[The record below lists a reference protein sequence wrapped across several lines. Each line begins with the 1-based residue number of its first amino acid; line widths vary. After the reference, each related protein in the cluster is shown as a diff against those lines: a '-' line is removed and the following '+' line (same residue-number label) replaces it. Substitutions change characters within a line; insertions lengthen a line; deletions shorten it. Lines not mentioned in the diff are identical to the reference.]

1 MAPEEAQIPSA
12 HPRIRRIGLVACYV
26 LIGAQLAVFAGWQFR
41 IPILRGQVFGSF
53 VSPNAALCFL
63 VCALSILLQ
72 SSTSKPSVSRLLIRI
87 GQALGLA
94 VAIFGTLILV
104 EHLTGIDLG
113 IDRIFFAH
121 RLDDWFLPNPGRFA
135 ITSAIAFLVG
145 GVGLFFLRYRGRIPF
160 ADLTGSLALGVSYIG
175 IIGYLFS
182 FRIFYGR
189 VMSAPTA
196 LLFAVLGI
204 AMLCTSSTGWVVGAL
219 SSPRLGGLLVRRLT
233 TSIIFLV
240 PILAA
245 IETWL
250 ENRQIVNPEGGMAI
264 LVLVV
269 VAVFITL
276 VLRTA
281 AVMNSID
288 QAQEAAQQRATAL
301 SEELSALIEASPVG
315 IIRFRHDRTVSS
327 WSAAAERMLGWKAEE
342 IIGKQLPIA
351 PNSSHGWSE
360 LVAELAAGASL
371 VHIETKQV
379 RKDGT
384 VIDALVSGAPIRSA
398 SLHKASTQSASI
410 QGSTGQA
417 QEFIGVIADSTE
429 LKRAKEALIRT
440 EKLSAAG
447 RLAAS
452 IAHEINN
459 PLEAVTNLLY
469 LARSAPERTQDFL
482 AMAEEELARVTH
494 LTKQTLGFYR
504 DSGSSELIDLSALIE
519 GVLNIYQSKLK
530 GKQITVVKRLA
541 VKERITT
548 AAGEVRQVLSNL
560 LANAVDASHDHGTI
574 AIRTRF
580 AIVQGSVAGVRI
592 TVADTGSGIDPGLR
606 GKIWE
611 PFFTT
616 KKDVGTGLGLWVSR
630 QIIEKH
636 AGSIRFRSSAKGT
649 VFVLFLP
656 STRVEQLRGVSARW
670 KT

>member
-1 MAPEEAQIPSA
+1 MAPEEAQIPSV
-12 HPRIRRIGLVACYV
+12 HPQIRRIGLVACFA
-26 LIGAQLAVFAGWQFR
+26 LIVAALAVFAGWQFR

-53 VSPNAALCFL
+53 IAPNTALCFL
-63 VCALSILLQ
+63 FCAFSILFQRLA
-72 SSTSKPSVSRLLIRI
+72 SRPLIRI
-87 GQALGLA
+87 GQVLGLA
-94 VAIFGTLILV
+94 VAIFGALILV

-113 IDRIFFAH
+113 IDRIFLAH
-121 RLDDWFLPNPGRFA
+121 RLDDWFLPTPGRFA
-135 ITSAIAFLVG
+135 VTSAIAFLVG
-145 GVGLFFLRYRGRIPF
+145 GTGLFFLRYRGRIPV
-160 ADLTGSLALGVSYIG
+160 ADLTGSLVLGVSYIG
-175 IIGYLFS
+175 IIGYVFG

-189 VMSAPTA
+189 AMAVPTA
-196 LLFAVLGI
+196 LLFAVFGI
-204 AMLCTSSTGWVVGAL
+204 AMLCTSSTGWVAGAL
-219 SSPRLGGLLVRRLT
+219 SSTRLGGLLVRRLT

-315 IIRFRHDRTVSS
+315 IIRFRQDRTVSS

-351 PNSSHGWSE
+351 PNSSHDWSE
-360 LVAELAAGASL
+360 LVAKLAAGASL

-398 SLHKASTQSASI
+398 SIRGSI
-410 QGSTGQA
+410 GQA

-429 LKRAKEALIRT
+429 LKLAKEALIRT

-482 AMAEEELARVTH
+482 AMADEELARVTH

-504 DSGSSELIDLSALIE
+504 DSGSAELIDLSALIE

-530 GKQITVVKRLA
+530 GKQISVVKRLA

-580 AIVQGSVAGVRI
+580 AVVQGSVAGVRI

-656 STRVEQLRGVSARW
+656 SSRVEQSRGVSAGW

>member
-1 MAPEEAQIPSA
+1 MAPEEAQIP
-12 HPRIRRIGLVACYV
+12 RTGIRRIGLAACFALIVAS
-26 LIGAQLAVFAGWQFR
+26 LAVFAGWQFR
-41 IPILRGQVFGSF
+41 IPALRGQMYGSF
-53 VSPNAALCFL
+53 VAPNSALCFL
-63 VCALSILLQ
+63 FCAVSILLQ
-72 SSTSKPSVSRLLIRI
+72 RSASRPLIRI

-94 VAIFGTLILV
+94 VSIFGGLILAERIAGV
-104 EHLTGIDLG
+104 DLG
-113 IDRIFFAH
+113 IDRLVLAN

-135 ITSAIAFLVG
+135 ATSAIAFLVG
-145 GVGLFFLRYRGRIPF
+145 GASLFCLRHRGRIPI
-160 ADLTGSLALGVSYIG
+160 ADLTGSLVLGVCYIG
-175 IIGYLFS
+175 IIGYMFA

-189 VMSAPTA
+189 AMAVPTA

-204 AMLCTSSTGWVVGAL
+204 AILCTSANGWVVNAL
-219 SSPRLGGLLVRRLT
+219 ANPRLGGLLVRRLT
-233 TSIIFLV
+233 AAIIFLV

-250 ENRQIVNPEGGMAI
+250 ERRQIVNPEGGMAI

-288 QAQEAAQQRATAL
+288 QSREAAQLRAMAL
-301 SEELSALIEASPVG
+301 SDELNALVEASPVG
-315 IIRFRHDRTVSS
+315 IIRFRQDRTVSS

-342 IIGKQLPIA
+342 IIGKQLPTA
-351 PNSSHGWSE
+351 PDSSHDWSE
-360 LVAELAAGASL
+360 LVAKLAAGASL
-371 VHIETKQV
+371 VHIETRQV
-379 RKDGT
+379 RKDGS
-384 VIDALVSGAPIRSA
+384 IMEALVSGAPIRN
-398 SLHKASTQSASI
+398 ASI
-410 QGSTGQA
+410 QRVTGQA

-429 LKRAKEALIRT
+429 LKLAKEALIRT

-482 AMAEEELARVTH
+482 AMADEELARVTH

-504 DSGSSELIDLSALIE
+504 DSGAPGLVDLSALIE
-519 GVLNIYQSKLK
+519 GVLNIYQSKIK
-530 GKQITVVKRLA
+530 SKQIFVVKKLA
-541 VKERITT
+541 AMERITT
-548 AAGEVRQVLSNL
+548 VAGEVRQVLSNL
-560 LANAVDASHDHGTI
+560 LANAVDASSDRGVI
-574 AIRTRF
+574 AIRTRL
-580 AIVQGSVAGVRI
+580 ATQNTVAGVRI
-592 TVADTGSGIDPGLR
+592 TVADTGSGIDPALKA
-606 GKIWE
+606 KIWE

-630 QIIEKH
+630 QIMEKH
-636 AGSIRFRSSAKGT
+636 AGSIRFRSNAKGT

-656 STRVEQLRGVSARW
+656 SVRAEQSRSGRWMESAELGLPS
-670 KT
+670 

>member
-1 MAPEEAQIPSA
+1 MASEEAQILSA
-12 HPRIRRIGLVACYV
+12 HPRIRHIGLVACFA
-26 LIGAQLAVFAGWQFR
+26 LIVAAMVVFAGWQFR
-41 IPILRGQVFGSF
+41 IPALRGQMYGSF

-63 VCALSILLQ
+63 FCALSILLQ
-72 SSTSKPSVSRLLIRI
+72 SSTSKRPASRLRIRM

-94 VAIFGTLILV
+94 VAIFGALILA
-104 EHLTGIDLG
+104 EHLTGADLG
-113 IDRIFFAH
+113 IDRLFFAR

-135 ITSAIAFLVG
+135 ATSAIAFLVG
-145 GVGLFFLRYRGRIPF
+145 GAGLVFLRDRGRIPF
-160 ADLTGSLALGVSYIG
+160 AELTGSLVLGVSYIG

-189 VMSAPTA
+189 AMAVPTA
-196 LLFAVLGI
+196 VLFAVLGI
-204 AMLCTSSTGWVVGAL
+204 AMLCSSSTGWVIGAL

-233 TSIIFLV
+233 TSIIFLI
-240 PILAA
+240 PALAA
-245 IETWL
+245 FETWL
-250 ENRQIVNPEGGMAI
+250 ENRQIVNPEGGMAT

-288 QAQEAAQQRATAL
+288 QAQEAAQLRATAL

-315 IIRFRHDRTVSS
+315 IIRFRQDRTVSS

-351 PNSSHGWSE
+351 PNSSHDWSE
-360 LVAELAAGASL
+360 LVAKLAAGASL

-384 VIDALVSGAPIRSA
+384 IMDALVSGAPIS
-398 SLHKASTQSASI
+398 SASI
-410 QGSTGQA
+410 RSSIGQA

-429 LKRAKEALIRT
+429 LKLAKEALIRT

-469 LARSAPERTQDFL
+469 LARSAPERTQEFL
-482 AMAEEELARVTH
+482 AMADEELARVTH

-504 DSGSSELIDLSALIE
+504 DSGSSELIDFSALIE
-519 GVLNIYQSKLK
+519 GVLNIYQSKFK
-530 GKQITVVKRLA
+530 GKQISVVKKLA
-541 VKERITT
+541 VTERITT
-548 AAGEVRQVLSNL
+548 VAGEVRQVLSNL
-560 LANAVDASHDHGTI
+560 LANAVDASPNQGTI
-574 AIRTRF
+574 TIRTRF
-580 AIVQGSVAGVRI
+580 AVAQGAVAGVRI
-592 TVADTGSGIDPGLR
+592 TVADTGSGIDPAVK

-636 AGSIRFRSSAKGT
+636 AGSIRFRSSARGT

-656 STRVEQLRGVSARW
+656 SIRVEQSRGVSAGW
-670 KT
+670 KALR

>member
-1 MAPEEAQIPSA
+1 MAPDEAQISTA
-12 HPRIRRIGLVACYV
+12 NTGIRRIGIAACFALIVAA
-26 LIGAQLAVFAGWQFR
+26 LTVFAGWQFR
-41 IPILRGQVFGSF
+41 IPILRGQVLGSF

-63 VCALSILLQ
+63 FCALSILFQ
-72 SSTSKPSVSRLLIRI
+72 RSASRPLIRI

-94 VAIFGTLILV
+94 VSIFGALILS
-104 EHLTGIDLG
+104 EHITGVDLG
-113 IDRIFFAH
+113 IDRLFLAN

-135 ITSAIAFLVG
+135 ATSAIAFMVG
-145 GVGLFFLRYRGRIPF
+145 GLGLFFLRHRARVPF
-160 ADLTGSLALGVSYIG
+160 ADLAGSLVLGVCYIG
-175 IIGYLFS
+175 IIGYMFG

-189 VMSAPTA
+189 AMAVSTA
-196 LLFAVLGI
+196 LLFAVFGI
-204 AMLCTSSTGWVVGAL
+204 AVLSTSANGWVVNAL
-219 SSPRLGGLLVRRLT
+219 ASPRLGGLLVRRLT
-233 TSIIFLV
+233 AAIIFLV
-240 PILAA
+240 PVLAA

-288 QAQEAAQQRATAL
+288 QSQEAAQQRAMAL

-315 IIRFRHDRTVSS
+315 IIRFRQDRTVSS
-327 WSAAAERMLGWKAEE
+327 WSAAAEKMLGWKAEE

-351 PNSSHGWSE
+351 SNSSHDWSE
-360 LVAELAAGASL
+360 LVAKLAAGASL

-379 RKDGT
+379 RKDGSI
-384 VIDALVSGAPIRSA
+384 VEALVSGAPIRSA
-398 SLHKASTQSASI
+398 SVRGSI
-410 QGSTGQA
+410 GQA

-429 LKRAKEALIRT
+429 LKLAKEALIRT

-482 AMAEEELARVTH
+482 AMADEELARVTH

-504 DSGSSELIDLSALIE
+504 DSGAPGLVDLSALIE
-519 GVLNIYQSKLK
+519 GVLNIYQSKIK
-530 GKQITVVKRLA
+530 GKQLSVIKQLA
-541 VKERITT
+541 VKDRITT
-548 AAGEVRQVLSNL
+548 VAGELRQVLSNL
-560 LANAVDASHDHGTI
+560 LANAVDASSDHGAI
-574 AIRTRF
+574 MIRTRS
-580 AIVQGSVAGVRI
+580 AMQGTAAGVRI
-592 TVADTGSGIDPGLR
+592 TIADTGSGIDPALKA
-606 GKIWE
+606 KIWE

-616 KKDVGTGLGLWVSR
+616 KQDIGTGLGLWVSR
-630 QIIEKH
+630 QIMEKH
-636 AGSIRFRSSAKGT
+636 AGSIRFRSNARGT

-656 STRVEQLRGVSARW
+656 SVRAEQSRGVVASS
-670 KT
+670 KTQS

>member
-26 LIGAQLAVFAGWQFR
+26 LIVAQLAVFAGWQFR

-53 VSPNAALCFL
+53 IAPNTALCFL
-63 VCALSILLQ
+63 LCALSILFQ
-72 SSTSKPSVSRLLIRI
+72 SSTSKPSASRLLIRI
-87 GQALGLA
+87 GQVLGLA
-94 VAIFGTLILV
+94 VAIFGALILV
-104 EHLTGIDLG
+104 EHLTGVDLG

-121 RLDDWFLPNPGRFA
+121 HLDDWFLPTPGRFA
-135 ITSAIAFLVG
+135 VTSAIAFLVG

-160 ADLTGSLALGVSYIG
+160 ADITGSLVLGVSYIG
-175 IIGYLFS
+175 IIGYMFG

-189 VMSAPTA
+189 AMAVPTA
-196 LLFAVLGI
+196 LLFAVFGI

-219 SSPRLGGLLVRRLT
+219 SNPRLGGLLVRRLT

-240 PILAA
+240 PTLAA

-281 AVMNSID
+281 SVMNSID

-315 IIRFRHDRTVSS
+315 IIRFRQDRTVSS

-351 PNSSHGWSE
+351 PNSSHDWSE
-360 LVAELAAGASL
+360 LVAKLAAGASL

-384 VIDALVSGAPIRSA
+384 VMDALVSGAPIRSA
-398 SLHKASTQSASI
+398 SIRNSTR
-410 QGSTGQA
+410 QA

-429 LKRAKEALIRT
+429 LKLAKEALIRT

-482 AMAEEELARVTH
+482 AMADEELARVTH

-530 GKQITVVKRLA
+530 GKQISVVKRLA
-541 VKERITT
+541 VTERITT

-560 LANAVDASHDHGTI
+560 LANAVDASHNHGTI
-574 AIRTRF
+574 TIRTRY
-580 AIVQGSVAGVRI
+580 AVQASVAGVRI

-636 AGSIRFRSSAKGT
+636 EGSIRFRSSAKGT

-656 STRVEQLRGVSARW
+656 SIRVEQSRGVSVGW
-670 KT
+670 KTQS